1 MALIYSIISKFKA
14 GKNEWVRAVAAAP
27 YPVLHENCN
36 SSNRCA
42 LPGAARVHA
51 HSTSLKLEEAIDPRT
66 LLHEDKCQA
75 QTGQSG

>member
-1 MALIYSIISKFKA
+1 MGEGCCSIFWASPHR
-14 GKNEWVRAVAAAP
+14 GAAAP

-66 LLHEDKCQA
+66 VSTSNIK
-75 QTGQSG
+75 TS